1 MSRAYAKPI
10 IRTSGLSKSYG
21 DVQAVKKLN
30 LEIFPGEVFGLLGPN
45 GAGKTTTTLM
55 LLGLTDPTSGHAAI
69 DGKDC
74 TRNSLA
80 VKNEV
85 GYLPDKV
92 GFYPAVTGRDNLIY
106 SGMMNGLSREAAA
119 QRADELME
127 RVGIAYAGN
136 RKAGTYSRGMRQR
149 LGIADVL
156 MKKPKIIIM
165 DEPTSGIDPQGTREL
180 TKLIRELADR
190 DGLTILISSHDLYQ
204 IQAISDRVGIF
215 VKGKMIACGKID
227 ELGAQLTRN
236 YHVVLADYE
245 KTLRYKN
252 RLLKDEASRDLI
264 AAIDETLVTCGS
276 QLFCYRV
283 ALFTRMMPQLQRIYA
298 DISNEGEAFAAT
310 YLPSWDHVAGIQP
323 SLGGT
328 AECLAG
334 TPIEMR
340 ENGAPDRDQVRE
352 LLADSLARF
361 AEEEARRHRSLLGP
375 HNDKIAFYLAG
386 RDASA
391 FASQGQQR
399 SIVLAWK
406 LAEVELVRQTLG
418 ANPVLLLDD
427 VMSELDETR
436 RDTLVNFASDDIQTF
451 ITATDL
457 TTFNPTL
464 LERARIIQ
472 L

>member
-92 GFYPAVTGRDNLIY
+92 GFYPAVTGRDNLIF
-106 SGMMNGLSREAAA
+106 SGMMNGLSREEAA

-227 ELGAQLTRN
+227 ELGAQLRSEGLYIFDFKVERN
-236 YHVVLADYE
+236 GENIWTDAFQKSIRSIPGVKLIGKKVDGSIHVEA
-245 KTLRYKN
+245 N
-252 RLLKDEASRDLI
+252 RDMQKE
-264 AAIDETLVTCGS
+264 LV
-276 QLFCYRV
+276 
-283 ALFTRMMPQLQRIYA
+283 
-298 DISNEGEAFAAT
+298 
-310 YLPSWDHVAGIQP
+310 W
-323 SLGGT
+323 
-328 AECLAG
+328 
-334 TPIEMR
+334 
-340 ENGAPDRDQVRE
+340 
-352 LLADSLARF
+352 LLADQDYVIREMHQSGGDLEEIYRRYFEQAEREGGENSGSSKDGKQRRF
-361 AEEEARRHRSLLGP
+361 SRNKEQLEEIH
-375 HNDKIAFYLAG
+375 
-386 RDASA
+386 
-391 FASQGQQR
+391 
-399 SIVLAWK
+399 
-406 LAEVELVRQTLG
+406 
-418 ANPVLLLDD
+418 
-427 VMSELDETR
+427 
-436 RDTLVNFASDDIQTF
+436 
-451 ITATDL
+451 
-457 TTFNPTL
+457 
-464 LERARIIQ
+464 
-472 L
+472 